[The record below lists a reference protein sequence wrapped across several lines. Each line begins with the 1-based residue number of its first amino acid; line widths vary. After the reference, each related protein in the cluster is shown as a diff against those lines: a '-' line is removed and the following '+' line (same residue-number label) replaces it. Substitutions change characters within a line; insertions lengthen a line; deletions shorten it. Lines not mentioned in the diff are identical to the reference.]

1 MDYGELLAQA
11 KPAIIE
17 TAEDHER
24 LLTLAEGLMDKGADL
39 APEERKLLELLVLLI
54 EVFEK
59 QVEADESEAEP
70 PEPEPEKHVL
80 LQRLVAARGWEPDVL
95 NDVFGNPQNVKE
107 VLAGR
112 LAISRGQAKVLGN
125 LLRVPPKLFH

>member
-17 TAEDHER
+17 TPEEHER
-24 LLTLAEGLMDKGADL
+24 LLTLAEELMDKGPDL

-59 QVEADESEAEP
+59 QVEEDESE
-70 PEPEPEKHVL
+70 PEPEPEKHVI
-80 LQRLVAARGWEPDVL
+80 LQRLIAARGWEPDVL
-95 NDVFGNPQNVKE
+95 NDIFGNPHNVKE
-107 VLAGR
+107 ALEGR
-112 LAISRGQAKVLGN
+112 LSITRGQAKALGN